1 MLCMMKNMNVYTVI
15 YEQQRDKAYDDMQEA
30 LHKAQDTNE
39 RVRDILPLSYHNPRL
54 VYVLNLRLVMISTKN
69 PHFSAGVR
77 HEVKGKTSC
86 NLYETSSVSLHTN
99 HITLLCICQWGWVLK
114 SMPIKGTFC

>member
-15 YEQQRDKAYDDMQEA
+15 YEQQRDKVHDDMQEA
-30 LHKAQDTNE
+30 LRKAQDTDEEARE
-39 RVRDILPLSYHNPRL
+39 RYLTRQIDATELAKLKIEF
-54 VYVLNLRLVMISTKN
+54 VMISTKN
-69 PHFSAGVR
+69 PHFSAGVQ

-99 HITLLCICQWGWVLK
+99 HITLLCISQWDGVLK
-114 SMPIKGTFC
+114 SMPI